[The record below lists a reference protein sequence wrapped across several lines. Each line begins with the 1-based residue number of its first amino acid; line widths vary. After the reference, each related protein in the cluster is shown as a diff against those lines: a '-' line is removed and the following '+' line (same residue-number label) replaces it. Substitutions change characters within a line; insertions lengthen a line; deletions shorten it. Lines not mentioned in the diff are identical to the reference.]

1 MKMIALAC
9 DGVQPTLRRLTSCS
23 ICIRDAA
30 IAASAAA
37 AAAATD
43 AAGDGNG

>member
-1 MKMIALAC
+1 MKVIALAC
-9 DGVQPTLRRLTSCS
+9 DGVQPTLRRLASCS

-30 IAASAAA
+30 IAAAAA